1 MSEEDRLKWDGKY
14 AQGEYQARTWPS
26 PLLEAWLDKIPRGR
40 ALDLGCGTGRN
51 ALCVAG
57 AGFKVD
63 ALDISSVALAKGQA
77 SARERGL
84 DINWLQTDLDNVQ
97 LEAGAYQLIT
107 VIRYVNRRMTQ
118 AIIDA
123 LAPDGWLLFE
133 HHLRTPVDV
142 DGPRSPK
149 FRLAPQE
156 LLQLFGGLRI
166 LHYQESIKME
176 RDERPMAIVEL
187 IGCKGDPGF

>member
-1 MSEEDRLKWDGKY
+1 MSEEDRLRWDGKY
-14 AQGEYQARTWPS
+14 EQGEYKARTWAS
-26 PLLEAWLDKIPRGR
+26 PLLEAWLDKIPPGR

-51 ALCVAG
+51 ALRIAE

-63 ALDISSVALAKGQA
+63 ALDISTVALGRGRA

-84 DINWLQTDLDNVQ
+84 DINWQQTDLDNVQ
-97 LEAGAYQLIT
+97 FEAASYQLIT

-118 AIIDA
+118 AIIEA

-133 HHLRTPVDV
+133 HHLRTPVAV
-142 DGPRSPK
+142 EGPRSPQ

-156 LLQLFGGLRI
+156 LLQMFAGLRI
-166 LHYQESIKME
+166 LHYQESIRKE
-176 RDERPMAIVEL
+176 RSDGPMAIVEL